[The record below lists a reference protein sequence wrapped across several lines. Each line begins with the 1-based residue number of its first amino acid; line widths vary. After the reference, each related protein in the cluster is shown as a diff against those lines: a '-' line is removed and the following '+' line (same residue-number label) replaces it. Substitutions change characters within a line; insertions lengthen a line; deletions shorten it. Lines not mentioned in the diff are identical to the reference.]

1 MSYKKMS
8 IILSAVLCF
17 GLLAGCSKNTDTAS
31 SPGASSAPTGNES
44 SAPTPAPSAAQTTIS
59 FYSWEDQAF
68 QAPIIAEFEKENPD
82 IKVNYILLS
91 EGTDSDAAMKKFDLL
106 AASGEKMDVIK
117 LSGITAYSK
126 RADLKLLTPL
136 NDMMK
141 AENLN
146 YDDEYLSNTSI
157 NGTYY
162 GISDVFESK
171 LVILNKDMLD
181 KAGLPVPKDWT
192 WDDFLTYAKKLTYGD
207 GASKVYGTYFHT
219 WPMYWELGLLNQEK
233 DNGLINNGV
242 LNINSP
248 YIKKSLEIRN
258 QAENIDKSAIP
269 YAESI
274 SQKLAYRDVY
284 FGKRAAMIATGNWMV
299 GESGGSDKVPATFKT
314 AFALF
319 PKNAPA
325 DKSGYVDANG
335 NILAIPS
342 SSEHKDAAYKFI
354 RFYSTTGK
362 NYSIE
367 FAAWK
372 KQDLNQ
378 KIDTIL
384 KTVKNPEMVDKESLL
399 YVLQN
404 TKAAAISIPP
414 SYQDEADTA
423 FTTEAEKYLLKKQ
436 DLDTTVNNATIA
448 VQKIID
454 MNK

>member
-1 MSYKKMS
+1 MSSKKMS
-8 IILSAVLCF
+8 IILSAVMCI

-31 SPGASSAPTGNES
+31 SPVASTAAASNASEAP
-44 SAPTPAPSAAQTTIS
+44 AAAQTTIS
-59 FYSWEDQAF
+59 FYSWEDKAF
-68 QAPIIAEFEKENPD
+68 QEPIIAEFEKANPD
-82 IKVNYILLS
+82 IKVNYVLLS
-91 EGTDSDAAMKKFDLL
+91 EGTNSDAAMKKFDLL
-106 AASGEKMDVIK
+106 AASGEKMDVLK

-146 YDDEYLSNTSI
+146 YDDEYLSNTAI

-181 KAGLPVPKDWT
+181 KASLPVPKDWT
-192 WDDFLTYAKKLTYGD
+192 WDDFLTYSKKLTNGD

-219 WPMYWELGLLNQEK
+219 WAMYWELGLLNQEK
-233 DNGLINNGV
+233 DNGLVNNGV
-242 LNINSP
+242 LNIDSP
-248 YIKKSLEIRN
+248 NIKKSLEIRN

-284 FGKRAAMIATGNWMV
+284 FSKRAAMIATGNWMV
-299 GESGGSDKVPATFKT
+299 GEVGGSDKVPATFKT
-314 AFALF
+314 VFALF

-335 NILAIPS
+335 NILAIPA

-354 RFYSTTGK
+354 RWYSTTGK
-362 NYSIE
+362 NYSTE
-367 FAAWK
+367 FPAWK
-372 KQDLNQ
+372 KQDLNK

-384 KTVKNPEMVDKESLL
+384 KTVKNPDMVDRESLL

-404 TKAAAISIPP
+404 TKAAEISIPP
-414 SYQDEADTA
+414 SYQEEVDTA

-436 DLDTTVNNATIA
+436 DLDTALKNATAA

-454 MNK
+454 TNK